1 MIWNWN
7 SFGVFGYAALAV
19 ALVVPFVVVYALV
32 RRTKPIVLHV
42 AVLLAVIA
50 LVLAEIN
57 SAFHV
62 DRLEPDRAAEVA
74 AAEVRKEA
82 RLEALEEGRGSQV
95 AKIQFAEDA
104 QGDSLDRAG
113 LDESDIKYLGKIEE
127 EAAEEK
133 TPEWKRQK
141 KARGTAGSTDDS
153 LEARLDSGDD
163 APAGVDAGEADPEAV
178 RQPIVVSEAEFATAH
193 SVDRLTLAWARLLV
207 LAGIAIVGIDWLRRV
222 NNYERAYLPLPLPSR
237 LVDAAR
243 PLPAIVVRPRP
254 PRRPIAEEMAWL
266 LRRGDSFVYLAASS
280 AVGDDV
286 LAKLAGYETRR
297 RRPVQI
303 LRAGP
308 NGDACSDRFIFESL
322 WYGRCSFVVDDPTG
336 AERLVKNFYIFLKE
350 RQATR
355 ARALQTVHVVWDLS
369 AAVPASGPDNAA
381 FLQRWRQLLQAVA
394 SLGKRAGFSV
404 FLCRDDERS
413 SAGNNGSVT

>member
-7 SFGVFGYAALAV
+7 SFGVLGYAALAV
-19 ALVVPFVVVYALV
+19 ALVVPFVVIYALV

-50 LVLAEIN
+50 LFLAEIN

-62 DRLEPDRAAEVA
+62 DRLEPDRSAEVA
-74 AAEVRKEA
+74 AAEVRKES
-82 RLEALEEGRGSQV
+82 RLEAIKEGRGSQV
-95 AKIQFAEDA
+95 PKIQFAEDA
-104 QGDSLDRAG
+104 KGDAIDSAG
-113 LDESDIKYLGKIEE
+113 LDESDIKYLEKIEE

-178 RQPIVVSEAEFATAH
+178 RQPIVVTEAELATAH
-193 SVDRLTLAWARLLV
+193 RVDRLSLAWARLLV
-207 LAGIAIVGIDWLRRV
+207 LSGLAIIGIDWLRRA
-222 NNYERAYLPLPLPSR
+222 NDYERAYLPLPLPST
-237 LVDAAR
+237 LLEATR

-254 PRRPIAEEMAWL
+254 PRRPIAEELAWL
-266 LRRGDSFVYLAASS
+266 LRRGDSFVYLATGS
-280 AVGDDV
+280 AAADDV
-286 LAKLAGYETRR
+286 VAKLAGFESRR
-297 RRPVQI
+297 VRPVQI
-303 LRAGP
+303 LRVGAG
-308 NGDACSDRFIFESL
+308 GEACSDRFIFESL
-322 WYGRCSFVVDDPTG
+322 WYGRCSFVVDDPTW
-336 AERLVKNFYIFLKE
+336 AERLMKDFCIVLKE

-355 ARALQTVHVVWDLS
+355 ARTVQTVHVVWDLS
-369 AAVPASGPDNAA
+369 AASASPSDPAA
-381 FLQRWRQLLQAVA
+381 FLQRWKHVLQAVA

-413 SAGNNGSVT
+413 SEGNNGSVT